1 MDSQPTN
8 AEEKMLIKA
17 YYTDGHAT
25 GRDALYYYI
34 KQQHPVNFITKHK
47 INNFLKRQR
56 VHQLFIIPKQP
67 KQVTSFRRISPIHS
81 FSIDL
86 IDYSKKTVN
95 GHNYVINM
103 IDNFSRYIWTVPIR
117 HKIPEEIIAAIKP
130 ILEDVQ
136 KKFNKLPKY
145 ILSDRGGEFG
155 ALYVAFL
162 KSLGIRNHNTIAGMP
177 QSNGTVERSNLSLKQ
192 IMTRQKQTQQT
203 GHPNWF
209 TLLEKV
215 TKVYNNTFHTALK
228 MTPSMAIEI
237 KDEEVLK
244 TMRSEQKKKRVE
256 HKQQQPNYKVG
267 DEVRLRKLKS
277 SLSKYTEPNWTTELY
292 KIEKVRPSTATTATK
307 YVLEGMQ
314 NKKWLREHLQVVKG
328 DELPPK
334 EYAIKTRAKKKEEEA
349 PRRSVRLNE
358 KKASDEPR
366 RSNRNK

>member
-1 MDSQPTN
+1 
-8 AEEKMLIKA
+8 
-17 YYTDGHAT
+17 
-25 GRDALYYYI
+25 
-34 KQQHPVNFITKHK
+34 
-47 INNFLKRQR
+47 
-56 VHQLFIIPKQP
+56 
-67 KQVTSFRRISPIHS
+67 
-81 FSIDL
+81 
-86 IDYSKKTVN
+86 
-95 GHNYVINM
+95 
-103 IDNFSRYIWTVPIR
+103 
-117 HKIPEEIIAAIKP
+117 
-130 ILEDVQ
+130 
-136 KKFNKLPKY
+136 
-145 ILSDRGGEFG
+145 
-155 ALYVAFL
+155 
-162 KSLGIRNHNTIAGMP
+162 MP

-334 EYAIKTRAKKKEEEA
+334 EYAIKTRAKKKEEDA
-349 PRRSVRLNE
+349 PRRSSRLNE